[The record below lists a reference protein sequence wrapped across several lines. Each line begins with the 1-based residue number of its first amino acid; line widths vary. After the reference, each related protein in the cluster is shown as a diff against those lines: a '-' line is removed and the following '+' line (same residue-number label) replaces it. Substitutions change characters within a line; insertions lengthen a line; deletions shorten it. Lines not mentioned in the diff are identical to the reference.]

1 MTPKSPSPGPLSPA
15 LRAGSCQTCRHW
27 KPDLTGEAWGVRSFA
42 DAPEAIQKEIEKAR
56 WEWWGEIK
64 DWYYWGSCV
73 LTDME
78 NYEKETNE
86 ETGAMAKI
94 PKTLALA
101 FDGSDYH
108 AGLRTRCNFGCVQY
122 EAIARS
128 AEGR

>member
-1 MTPKSPSPGPLSPA
+1 M
-15 LRAGSCQTCRHW
+15 
-27 KPDLTGEAWGVRSFA
+27 RSFA
-42 DAPEAIQKEIEKAR
+42 DAPEAIQKEIKKAR

-101 FDGSDYH
+101 FDGF
-108 AGLRTRCNFGCVQY
+108 GLPCGVEDAVQFWLC
-122 EAIARS
+122 AIRGNRA
-128 AEGR
+128 

>member
-1 MTPKSPSPGPLSPA
+1 MTKITEAETTQLLAFKAYIGEVYPHLCDGTA
-15 LRAGSCQTCRHW
+15 V
-27 KPDLTGEAWGVRSFA
+27 GEAIAAALEGFLLRRKSRRPAGKWWVRNRRTGITGRKLC
-42 DAPEAIQKEIEKAR
+42 P
-56 WEWWGEIK
+56 
-64 DWYYWGSCV
+64 
-73 LTDME
+73 TDME

-128 AEGR
+128 GNRA